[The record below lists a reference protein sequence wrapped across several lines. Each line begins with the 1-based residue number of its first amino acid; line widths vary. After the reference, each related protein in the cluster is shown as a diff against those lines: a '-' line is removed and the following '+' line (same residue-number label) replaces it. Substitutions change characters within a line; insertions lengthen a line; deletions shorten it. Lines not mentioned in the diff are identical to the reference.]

1 MAYIVIT
8 SIFLADVC
16 FAQEI
21 RDLYRDAGRKGFL
34 K

>member
-8 SIFLADVC
+8 LIFLADVC

-21 RDLYRDAGRKGFL
+21 RDWYRDAGPKAF
-34 K
+34 